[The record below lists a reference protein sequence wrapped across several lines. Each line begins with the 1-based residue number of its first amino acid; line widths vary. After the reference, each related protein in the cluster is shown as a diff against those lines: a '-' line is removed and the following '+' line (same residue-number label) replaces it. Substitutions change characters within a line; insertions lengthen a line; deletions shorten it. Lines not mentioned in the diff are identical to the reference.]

1 MKNKVSPFYFI
12 TFTVQ
17 SLPKILKLLEQ
28 FLVWLS
34 TVQDFY
40 STGNNKVYFR
50 NHRALQYYEKVRK

>member
-28 FLVWLS
+28 FWVLLS
-34 TVQDFY
+34 TFQDFY
-40 STGNNKVYFR
+40 FT
-50 NHRALQYYEKVRK
+50 EKNEFTFELILHYNTV